1 MFNNIRR
8 FSFVFVCF
16 LLLGIMASCKGSNA
30 SKNVNLSTDEIYEK
44 IISGVDI
51 PKLEKLGDSE
61 IGSLMAIASSS
72 YDEATFCLSPLN
84 VQATEIALFKFST
97 KEQED
102 LIDKGITR
110 RLEDLDVTWSR
121 YLPDQYELIKNV
133 KKFSDRNIKGYII
146 ADNAVTIF
154 ENLIK
159 VVNNAN

>member
-1 MFNNIRR
+1 M
-8 FSFVFVCF
+8 
-16 LLLGIMASCKGSNA
+16 
-30 SKNVNLSTDEIYEK
+30 
-44 IISGVDI
+44 
-51 PKLEKLGDSE
+51 
-61 IGSLMAIASSS
+61 
-72 YDEATFCLSPLN
+72 N

-110 RLEDLDVTWSR
+110 RLEDLDATWSR

>member
-8 FSFVFVCF
+8 FSFAFVCF

-44 IISGVDI
+44 IIIGVDI
-51 PKLEKLGDSE
+51 QKLEKLVDSE
-61 IGSLMAIASSS
+61 IGS
-72 YDEATFCLSPLN
+72 LSPLN

-110 RLEDLDVTWSR
+110 RLEDLDATWSR